1 MRAVHRARVVRRCL
15 CARSRRASRFWLAI
29 NRVIATVLFALLT
42 GVVALQVL
50 TRFVLHAPI
59 IWSEEVAR
67 FLFFWVVLLGAAM
80 SVKDR
85 RHFVID
91 VTGGRTSGARL
102 RQGSGEALRFLLDI
116 VPDVSV
122 ARILVAASRR
132 RRRLYAGRP
141 LPHREQLARE
151 HGAGLRRH
159 SNVRRAVESSMPPRT
174 FSSTGRRSVRAAGRR
189 LVRRRSRIS
198 VSCSSFSSRCFS
210 HCVYFASR
218 SRSPCSSLP
227 PW

>member
-1 MRAVHRARVVRRCL
+1 MPLRKIQESVAILVG
-15 CARSRRASRFWLAI
+15 I

-116 VPDVSV
+116 VPDVFVVGFSLLLLAEGV
-122 ARILVAASRR
+122 GYTQVGLFRTASNSRVNMALVYAAIPTFAALSII
-132 RRRLYAGRP
+132 YAAANLLVDWAAFREGRGP
-141 LPHREQLARE
+141 T
-151 HGAGLRRH
+151 
-159 SNVRRAVESSMPPRT
+159 PP
-174 FSSTGRRSVRAAGRR
+174 
-189 LVRRRSRIS
+189 
-198 VSCSSFSSRCFS
+198 
-210 HCVYFASR
+210 
-218 SRSPCSSLP
+218 P
-227 PW
+227 PPTAE